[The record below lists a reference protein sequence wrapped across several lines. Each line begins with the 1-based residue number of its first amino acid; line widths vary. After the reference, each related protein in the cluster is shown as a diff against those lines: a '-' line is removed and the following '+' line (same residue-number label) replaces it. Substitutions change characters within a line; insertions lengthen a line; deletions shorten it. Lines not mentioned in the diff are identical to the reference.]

1 MADSGLLATLA
12 LIDRARSAGRL
23 CAIFLVGALLLLAA
37 VTASARTAG
46 SDRTSDI
53 VVPAP
58 SLGGELRAA
67 VVLPPGYAT
76 SGKRYPVVYFLHG
89 LPAAPFSYRGVG
101 FLRTALRSIAGDAIL
116 VAPQGARDGDG
127 DGEYL
132 DWGPGRNWE
141 TAIARDLPHY
151 VDARYRTIESRR
163 GRALVGLSAG
173 GYGAVLLALHNLGD
187 FGVVESWS
195 GYFHPTDPSG
205 THSLDLG
212 STSANARASAHAL
225 IGSLRADERRRPTYL
240 AFYVGGGDARFRA
253 ENERF
258 DAELRA
264 AQIPHLFRV
273 YAGGHESA
281 VWAAHAAD
289 WLRLALQHLRP
300 AA

>member
-1 MADSGLLATLA
+1 V
-12 LIDRARSAGRL
+12 
-23 CAIFLVGALLLLAA
+23 LVAA
-37 VTASARTAG
+37 VAAAARAAG

-58 SLGGELRAA
+58 SLRGELRAA

-101 FLRTALRSIAGDAIL
+101 FLRQALSAIGGDAIL

-132 DWGPGRNWE
+132 DWGSGRNWE
-141 TAIARDLPHY
+141 QAIARDLRRS
-151 VDARYRTIESRR
+151 VDARYRTIRSRR
-163 GRALVGLSAG
+163 ARALVGLSAG
-173 GYGAVLLALHNLGD
+173 GYGAVLVALHHLEE
-187 FGVVESWS
+187 FSVVESWS

-212 STSANARASAHAL
+212 SATANARASAHTL
-225 IGSLRADERRRPTYL
+225 IGSLRADERRRPTFV
-240 AFYVGGGDARFRA
+240 AFYVGGGDSRFRA

-264 AQIPHLFRV
+264 ARIPHLFRV
-273 YAGGHESA
+273 YPGGHESA
-281 VWAAHAAD
+281 VWSAHAGD

>member
-1 MADSGLLATLA
+1 MLL
-12 LIDRARSAGRL
+12 G
-23 CAIFLVGALLLLAA
+23 GALLLVAA
-37 VTASARTAG
+37 VATASRTAG
-46 SDRTSDI
+46 PGQTSDI
-53 VVPAP
+53 GVPAP

-76 SGKRYPVVYFLHG
+76 SGKHYPVIYFLHG

-101 FLRTALRSIAGDAIL
+101 FLRRALAAIGGDAIL
-116 VAPQGARDGDG
+116 VAPQGARGGDG

-141 TAIARDLPHY
+141 AAIARDLRTS
-151 VDARYRTIESRR
+151 VDARFRTIRSRQA
-163 GRALVGLSAG
+163 RALVGLSAG
-173 GYGAVLLALHNLGD
+173 GYGAVLVTLHHLED

-205 THSLDLG
+205 THGLDLG
-212 STSANARASAHAL
+212 SATANARASAHAL
-225 IGSLRADERRRPTYL
+225 IGSLREDERRRTTFL
-240 AFYVGGGDARFRA
+240 AFYVGSGDARFRA

-264 AQIPHLFRV
+264 ARIPHLFRV
-273 YAGGHESA
+273 YPDGHEGA
-281 VWAAHAAD
+281 VWSAHAGD
-289 WLRLALQHLRP
+289 WLQLALRHLRR